1 MFRVFRASEL
11 EHSNLKEKGGKS
23 LSIRN
28 KAFPFGNS
36 YSFNTTAL
44 CWTFVDATQILGFFV
59 LKQWKSNDIPS
70 TDYYAII
77 IVVYYKK

>member
-28 KAFPFGNS
+28 KTFPFGNS
-36 YSFNTTAL
+36 YSQEEINL
-44 CWTFVDATQILGFFV
+44 YCHYHQLATYRNFFV
-59 LKQWKSNDIPS
+59 FS
-70 TDYYAII
+70 TNQ
-77 IVVYYKK
+77 